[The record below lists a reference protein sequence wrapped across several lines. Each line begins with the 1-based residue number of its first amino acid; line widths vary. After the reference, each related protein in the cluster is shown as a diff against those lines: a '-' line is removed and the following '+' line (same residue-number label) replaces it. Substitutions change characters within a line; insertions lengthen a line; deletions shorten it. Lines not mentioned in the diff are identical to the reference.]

1 MAAQIHLRLLSLP
14 DQDTLQACWIRIDD
28 GHIVSDLKLGSLAHA
43 AEDLLAGA
51 VIVYVPGEDV
61 LLTQVR
67 LPDNRRKQLIKA
79 LPYVLEDDL
88 IDDVDSLHCVLGSRI
103 EPGLYNTA
111 VVAHKKMRY
120 WLDLLETAG
129 IRVLR
134 LLPDTLLLPFEK
146 SSWTVFSEHNPDQ
159 VLVRT
164 DQEQGFVCSRL
175 NLITF
180 IQKAAEQEDSAPA
193 KIRLFHCES
202 IDESALEVA
211 VSGLSE
217 LEWIDEPQI
226 EDALSLL
233 SLKNETPDFNLL
245 QSRYA
250 PHSRIGQ
257 YLRPWYSSA
266 ALLGVLLVIGLAT
279 NIIQYY
285 SLQTKNKALK
295 RDIITTFQQAF
306 PEIKRVVNP
315 QAQMRHHL
323 SRLRGSNKQGLSFAK
338 MLSVIGPLA
347 KSMKGL
353 KIQSLHYQKGK
364 MELLIELP
372 DLQTLESFKQT
383 LSTRT
388 PWKVELKSANS
399 SDNKV
404 QGRMLIHEK

>member
-1 MAAQIHLRLLSLP
+1 MAAQVHLRLLSLP
-14 DQDTLQACWIRIDD
+14 GQDTLQACWIRIND
-28 GHIVSDLKLGSLAHA
+28 GHIVSDLKLGSLASA
-43 AEDLLAGA
+43 AGDLAGEA
-51 VIVYVPGEDV
+51 VIVYVPGQDL

-79 LPYVLEDDL
+79 LPYALEDDL
-88 IDDVDSLHCVLGSRI
+88 IDDIDSLHCVLGSRV
-103 EPGLYNTA
+103 EPGLYNAA
-111 VVAHKKMRY
+111 VVAHEKMRY
-120 WLDLLETAG
+120 WLDLFENAG
-129 IRVLR
+129 IRILR
-134 LLPDTLLLPFEK
+134 LLPDILLLPFEK
-146 SSWTVFSEHNPDQ
+146 GSWSVFSEHNPDQ

-164 DQEQGFVCSRL
+164 DLEQGFVCSRE

-180 IQKAAEQEDSAPA
+180 IQKAAAPEDSAPA

-217 LEWIDEPQI
+217 LEWVDEPPI

-233 SLKNETPDFNLL
+233 SLKNEGTDFNLL
-245 QSRYA
+245 QGRYA

-257 YLRPWYSSA
+257 YLRPWHSSA
-266 ALLGVLLVIGLAT
+266 ALLGLLLVIGLAA

-295 RDIITTFQQAF
+295 QDIITTFRQAF

-323 SRLRGSNKQGLSFAK
+323 ARLRGSNKQGLSFAK
-338 MLSVIGPLA
+338 MLSTIAPLA
-347 KSMKGL
+347 KSIKGL
-353 KIQSLHYQKGK
+353 KIQNLHYQKGQ
-364 MELLIELP
+364 MELLVELP
-372 DLQTLESFKQT
+372 DLQTLESFKQI
-383 LSTRT
+383 LSKRT

-399 SDNKV
+399 SENKV

>member
-1 MAAQIHLRLLSLP
+1 MAAQVHLRLLSLP
-14 DQDTLQACWIRIDD
+14 GQDTLQACWIRIDD
-28 GHIVSDLKLGSLAHA
+28 GNIASDLKLGSLASA
-43 AEDLLAGA
+43 ADDLAGDA
-51 VIVYVPGEDV
+51 VIVHVPGEDV

-79 LPYVLEDDL
+79 LPYALEDDL

-103 EPGLYNTA
+103 EPGLYNAA
-111 VVAHKKMRY
+111 VVAHEKMRY

-134 LLPDTLLLPFEK
+134 VLPDTLLLPFEK

-164 DQEQGFVCSRL
+164 DLEQGFVCSRE

-180 IQKAAEQEDSAPA
+180 IQKAAAQEDRAQE

-233 SLKNETPDFNLL
+233 SLKNETTDFNLL
-245 QSRYA
+245 QGRYA

-266 ALLGVLLVIGLAT
+266 ALLGFLLVIGLAA

-285 SLQTKNKALK
+285 SLQAKNKELE
-295 RDIITTFQQAF
+295 RNIIATFRQAF
-306 PEIKRVVNP
+306 PEVKRVVNP

-323 SRLRGSNKQGLSFAK
+323 SRLRGSNKQGLSFAE
-338 MLSVIGPLA
+338 MLSTIAPLA

-353 KIQSLHYQKGK
+353 KIQNLHYQKGK
-364 MELLIELP
+364 MELQIELP

-383 LSTRT
+383 LSSRT

-399 SDNKV
+399 TDNKV
-404 QGRMLIHEK
+404 QGRMVIYEK

>member
-1 MAAQIHLRLLSLP
+1 MAAQVHLRLLSLP
-14 DQDTLQACWIRIDD
+14 GQDTLQACWIRIDD
-28 GHIVSDLKLGSLAHA
+28 GNIASDLKLGSLASA
-43 AEDLLAGA
+43 ADDLAGDA
-51 VIVYVPGEDV
+51 VIVHVPGEDV

-79 LPYVLEDDL
+79 LPYALEDDL

-103 EPGLYNTA
+103 EPGLYNAA
-111 VVAHKKMRY
+111 VVAHEKMRY

-134 LLPDTLLLPFEK
+134 VLPDTLLLPFEK

-164 DQEQGFVCSRL
+164 DLEQGFVCSRE

-180 IQKAAEQEDSAPA
+180 IQKAAAQEDRAQE

-233 SLKNETPDFNLL
+233 SLKNETTDFNLL
-245 QSRYA
+245 QGRYA

-266 ALLGVLLVIGLAT
+266 ALLGFLLVIGLAA

-285 SLQTKNKALK
+285 SLQAKNKELE
-295 RDIITTFQQAF
+295 RNIIATFRQAF
-306 PEIKRVVNP
+306 PEVKRVVNP

-323 SRLRGSNKQGLSFAK
+323 SRLRGSNKQGLSFAE
-338 MLSVIGPLA
+338 MLSTIAPLA
-347 KSMKGL
+347 KSTKGL
-353 KIQSLHYQKGK
+353 KIQNLHYQKGQ
-364 MELLIELP
+364 MELQIELP

-383 LSTRT
+383 LSSRT

-399 SDNKV
+399 TDNKV
-404 QGRMLIHEK
+404 QGRMVIYEK